1 MTDKNKATPPGSQST
16 NSKHPDCNHNSHT
29 AATNKPATQLERVLL
44 ALLYEQSLN
53 CQEAEKFPVKAR
65 HLNSVISELAHYHG
79 LEIHREREKAPGY
92 HGESCYLIRYS
103 VYPHQ
108 QAKARQLIDQWRAKR
123 NAPQIAWLSLRATS
137 LEKLLRTA

>member
-1 MTDKNKATPPGSQST
+1 MTDKNKAAQQGSQIT
-16 NSKHPDCNHNSHT
+16 NIKQADCNHNPHT
-29 AATNKPATQLERVLL
+29 GATTKPATQLERVLL

-53 CQEAEKFPVKAR
+53 CQEAEKPPVKAR

-108 QAKARQLIDQWRAKR
+108 QAKAQQLIDQWRAKR
-123 NAPQIAWLSLRATS
+123 NAPQITWPNLRATS
-137 LEKLLRTA
+137 LEKLIRTA